1 MASRIWK
8 MRQLPTRHEL
18 HFGDRVTRCFSE
30 RPASVNQM
38 LIDAVNRNPNGE
50 ALVDGEERLTW
61 RELQG
66 RVMRCAAGL
75 AQLGVKAGD
84 RVALLVGNG
93 SEFVILNL
101 AVPALGAIMVPVST
115 REQTPGLT
123 YILNHCAPRI
133 LVHGAEFAGVVP
145 QASDIPSVT
154 HRVAVP
160 ETAGALSFKDLMAS
174 STQQAPAPVSEEDAA
189 AILYTS
195 GTTGRPKGAVLTH
208 LGIVHSAMHYEAGF
222 ALGPEDRCA
231 AVVPLTHVTGL
242 AALVMPMVRC
252 AGALIIKDGFK
263 AKDYLALAERE
274 RITYTLMVPAMY
286 NLCLLQPQLKD
297 HDLSKWRVA
306 AYGGAPMPQATIDSL
321 ARALP
326 NLVLMNVYGA
336 TETTSPVTMVPP
348 GETGRRGEA
357 VGLPLPCADIV
368 VMNENGHE
376 VPRGESGEIWTA
388 GPMIAKEY
396 WNDPKATAQSITGGY
411 WHTGDIGRFDA
422 DGYLYVSDR
431 MKDMLNRGGL
441 KIYSVEVENVLQQYP
456 GVVEAAVVGKPCPV
470 LGERVHAFVY
480 SGGTKIDEGKLTELC
495 NQRLSDYKVPES
507 FTFASEPLP
516 RNPTGKLL
524 KRALREQLIA
534 EMVKAAADASAR

>member
-1 MASRIWK
+1 MSTGIWR
-8 MRQLPTRHEL
+8 MRELPTRHEL
-18 HFGDRVTRCFSE
+18 HFGDRVMRCFSE
-30 RPASVNQM
+30 RPASVGQM
-38 LIDAVNRNPNGE
+38 LLDAVGRNPAGE
-50 ALVDGEERLTW
+50 ALVVEDERLTW
-61 RELQG
+61 RELHET
-66 RVMRCAAGL
+66 VMRCAAGL
-75 AQLGVKAGD
+75 SKLGVEKGD
-84 RVALLVGNG
+84 RVALLVGNN

-101 AVPALGAIMVPVST
+101 AIPVLGAIVVPMST

-123 YILNHCAPRI
+123 YIINHCTPKV
-133 LVHGAEFAGVVP
+133 LVHGAEFADRVP
-145 QASDIPSVT
+145 SPQDIPSVT
-154 HRVAVP
+154 QRVGISEAAGSVP
-160 ETAGALSFKDLMAS
+160 FAALMKAS
-174 STQQAPAPVSEEDAA
+174 PLKAAAAVSEDDAA

-242 AALVMPMVRC
+242 AAIIMPMVRC
-252 AGALIIKDGFK
+252 AGALVIKDGFK

-297 HDLSKWRVA
+297 HDLSRWRVA
-306 AYGGAPMPQATIDSL
+306 AYGGAPMPQATIDAL
-321 ARALP
+321 AQKLP

-348 GETGRRGEA
+348 GETGRRGES
-357 VGLPLPCADIV
+357 VGLPLPCADILI
-368 VMNENGHE
+368 MGDDGRE
-376 VPRGESGEIWTA
+376 VPRGETGEIWTA
-388 GPMIAKEY
+388 GPMIAREY
-396 WNDPKATAQSITGGY
+396 WSDAKATVQGITGGY
-411 WHTGDIGRFDA
+411 WHTGDIGRIDA
-422 DGYLYVSDR
+422 EGYIHVSDR

-480 SGGTKIDEGKLTELC
+480 AAGAAVDEARMKALC
-495 NQRLSDYKVPES
+495 TQRLSDYKVPES
-507 FTFASEPLP
+507 FTFTAEPLP
-516 RNPTGKLL
+516 RNPNGKIM
-524 KRALREQLIA
+524 KRALREQLVA
-534 EMVKAAADASAR
+534 QMDVGSR

>member
-1 MASRIWK
+1 MAAGLWK
-8 MRQLPTRHEL
+8 MRELPMCHEL
-18 HFGDRVTRCFSE
+18 HFGDRVMRCFTQ
-30 RPASVNQM
+30 RPASVYEM
-38 LIDAVNRNPNGE
+38 LHDALERNPTGE
-50 ALVDGEERLTW
+50 ALVAGDERLTW
-61 RELQG
+61 REFHE

-75 AQLGVKAGD
+75 AKLGVAKGD
-84 RVALLVGNG
+84 RVALLVANG

-101 AVPALGAIMVPVST
+101 AIPALGAIMVPMST

-123 YILNHCAPRI
+123 YIVNHCSPKV
-133 LVHGAEFAGVVP
+133 LVYGAEFADVVPKPADVPSVQHRVGVP
-145 QASDIPSVT
+145 QAAGCVPFDEVT
-154 HRVAVP
+154 
-160 ETAGALSFKDLMAS
+160 SAS
-174 STQQAPAPVSEEDAA
+174 PLQGPATVSEDDAA

-222 ALGPEDRCA
+222 ALGPDDRCA

-242 AALVMPMVRC
+242 AAIIMPMVRC
-252 AGALIIKDGFK
+252 AGALIVEDGFK

-286 NLCLLQPQLKD
+286 NLCLLQPTLKE
-297 HDLSKWRVA
+297 HDLSRWRVA

-321 ARALP
+321 ARELP
-326 NLVLMNVYGA
+326 DLVLMNVYGA

-348 GETGRRGEA
+348 GETGHRGEA
-357 VGLPLPCADIV
+357 VGLPLPCADIL
-368 VMNENGHE
+368 VMDPEGRE
-376 VPRGESGEIWTA
+376 VPRGDSGEIWCA
-388 GPMIAKEY
+388 GPMIAREY
-396 WNDPKATAQSITGGY
+396 WTDPKATAANITGGF
-411 WHTGDIGRFDA
+411 WHTGDIGRLDA
-422 DGYLYVSDR
+422 DGYLHVSDR

-480 SGGTKIDEGKLTELC
+480 AGGGKLDEAKLKELC
-495 NQRLSDYKVPES
+495 AQRLSDYKVPES
-507 FTFASEPLP
+507 YTFTSEPLP

-524 KRALREQLIA
+524 KRALRERLVAQL
-534 EMVKAAADASAR
+534 ETDSPR

>member
-1 MASRIWK
+1 MPTGIWK
-8 MRQLPTRHEL
+8 MRELPTRHEL
-18 HFGDRVTRCFSE
+18 HFGDRVMRCFVG
-30 RPASVNQM
+30 RPASINQM
-38 LIDAVNRNPNGE
+38 LLDALARNPTGE
-50 ALVDGEERLTW
+50 ALVVEDERLTW
-61 RELQG
+61 RELHEK
-66 RVMRCAAGL
+66 VMRCAAGL
-75 AQLGVKAGD
+75 AKLGVEKGD
-84 RVALLVGNG
+84 RVALLVGNN

-101 AVPALGAIMVPVST
+101 AIPALGAIMVPMST

-123 YILNHCAPRI
+123 YIVNHCTPKVLI
-133 LVHGAEFAGVVP
+133 HGAEFADRVP
-145 QASDIPSVT
+145 AAADIPSVKQ
-154 HRVAVP
+154 RVGIPEAAGCVP
-160 ETAGALSFKDLMAS
+160 FAELMKAS
-174 STQQAPAPVSEEDAA
+174 PLQAAAAVSEDDAA

-208 LGIVHSAMHYEAGF
+208 LGIVHSAMNYEAGF
-222 ALGPEDRCA
+222 ALGQEDRCA

-242 AALVMPMVRC
+242 AAIIMPMVRC

-297 HDLSKWRVA
+297 HDLSRWRVA

-321 ARALP
+321 ARELP

-348 GETGRRGEA
+348 GETGRRGES
-357 VGLPLPCADIV
+357 VGLPLPCADILI
-368 VMNENGHE
+368 MGDDGRE
-376 VPRGESGEIWTA
+376 VPRGETGEIWTA
-388 GPMIAKEY
+388 GPMIAREY
-396 WNDPKATAQSITGGY
+396 WNDAKATAQGITGGY
-411 WHTGDIGRFDA
+411 WHTGDIGRVDA
-422 DGYLYVSDR
+422 QGYIHVSDR

-456 GVVEAAVVGKPCPV
+456 GVVEAAVVGKPCAV

-480 SGGTKIDEGKLTELC
+480 AGSAPVDEAKMKALC
-495 NQRLSDYKVPES
+495 TQRLSDYKVPES
-507 FTFASEPLP
+507 FTFTTEPLP
-516 RNPTGKLL
+516 RNPNGKIV

-534 EMVKAAADASAR
+534 QIEAAGPSSAR